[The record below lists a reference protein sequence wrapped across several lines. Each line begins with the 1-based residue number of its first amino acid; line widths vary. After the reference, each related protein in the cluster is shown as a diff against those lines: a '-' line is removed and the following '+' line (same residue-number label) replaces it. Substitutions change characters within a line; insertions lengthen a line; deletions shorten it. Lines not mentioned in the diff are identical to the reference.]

1 MDFKPD
7 FERIRKT
14 ARHEEPD
21 RVPLC
26 EVLIE
31 YPIQSQFIGRQITA
45 DDLELQV
52 DFWIKAGY
60 DFIPLTLGM
69 MSPGKVTDESSI
81 SRVIKEVMLKDS
93 PDADDE
99 RAWSLEYTSF
109 INNREDFEK
118 FPWEIAAQLDFSKF
132 YDVKDLL
139 PEGMKVIAVSGK
151 IFTMTWMLMGFNN
164 FAISLLM
171 DEKLVADVFRKVAEI
186 QFHALE
192 QIFEMTHVGAVWA
205 VDDLAFGTGPM
216 ISPQAFRDHVFPWY
230 REVAKRCHE
239 NNLLFFMHSDGD
251 LIPLMED
258 LIDLG
263 VDVLQ
268 PIDPTCM
275 DIIKVKEIYGDR
287 LCLVGNVSNELL
299 QNGIPS
305 EVEDLVKGLIRK
317 CGPGGGYCVGSGNSV
332 PEWAKFENYMVMRE
346 ATLKYGSYPIKLDN
360 LVKSPVSPPLQRKGG
375 F

>member
-31 YPIQSQFIGRQITA
+31 SIQSQFIGRQITA

-60 DFIPLTLGM
+60 DFIPLTVGM
-69 MSPGKVTDESSI
+69 MTPGKVTDESSI

-299 QNGIPS
+299 QSGIPS

-332 PEWAKFENYMVMRE
+332 PEWAKFENYMAMRE